1 MIHSVWIK
9 ELRAPFLLLP
19 AIFVPVG
26 LAMAWNA
33 GSFTLQTAV
42 LTLVGVL
49 SLHASVNVLNDYFD
63 FRSGIDLATT
73 PTPFSGGSTVLPAKE
88 LTPTSV
94 LYAGVAFLATGLG
107 IGSYFLYSFSFN
119 PVLIAIIAI
128 AAVSVVGY
136 SPLISRFG
144 MGELIAGLNFG
155 PLLLLGTYYLETR
168 TVAVEPILVGIA
180 LGILVAGIL
189 YINEFPDA
197 TADSDSGRRHLVV
210 RWGKAKAASRFRILI
225 VSAYLVIVAG
235 VIAGLVTP
243 FAILSLLAFPKAWSA
258 TKILGQNYE
267 KTMELIP
274 GMAATVVATLLT
286 GALLFVAYAALR
298 FI

>member
-26 LAMAWNA
+26 LAIAWNA
-33 GSFTLQTAV
+33 GSFNIMTAV

-189 YINEFPDA
+189 YINEFPD
-197 TADSDSGRRHLVV
+197 TAADRESGRRHLVA
-210 RWGKAKAASRFRILI
+210 RWGKARAEAVRGKAA
-225 VSAYLVIVAG
+225 
-235 VIAGLVTP
+235 
-243 FAILSLLAFPKAWSA
+243 K
-258 TKILGQNYE
+258 
-267 KTMELIP
+267 
-274 GMAATVVATLLT
+274 
-286 GALLFVAYAALR
+286 
-298 FI
+298 